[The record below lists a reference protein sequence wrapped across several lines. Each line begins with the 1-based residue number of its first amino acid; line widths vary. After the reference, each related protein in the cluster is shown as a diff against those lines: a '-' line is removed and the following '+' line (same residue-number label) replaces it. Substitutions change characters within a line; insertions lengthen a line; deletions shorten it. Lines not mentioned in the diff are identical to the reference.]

1 MATEIIVPSALPQ
14 EMNFSLP
21 ASLPSCKNFE
31 IRIQPVNAQSFTAG
45 NTLQFDIPCG
55 RRGQYLDP
63 TTTYIRFKSTFT
75 HAGAITT
82 DYSRL
87 IGSAYSYFSKQEVY
101 GNNSVQLETIG
112 ELGVLANMLLN
123 SQLNSSDKLGLTS
136 SLGFAYDITVNN
148 ASNATMGHRIFFSA
162 TLENLTFEY
171 AIPLIGILG
180 SGTDK
185 MLPVGAFYSLRLE
198 LLMDSFSNFV
208 VDSTANKTTLCT
220 ISEVEFVGNIIEL
233 SPESQ
238 SLIEMQN
245 PTKIHIRSQSFRTS
259 TNNLPGGSYIIK
271 LT

>member
-14 EMNFSLP
+14 EMNFQLP

-45 NTLQFDIPCG
+45 NTIQFDIPCG

-63 TTTYIRFKSTFT
+63 STTYIRFKVTYT

-123 SQLNSSDKLGLTS
+123 TQLNAADKLGLSS
-136 SLGFAYDITVNN
+136 SLGFA
-148 ASNATMGHRIFFSA
+148 F
-162 TLENLTFEY
+162 
-171 AIPLIGILG
+171 
-180 SGTDK
+180 
-185 MLPVGAFYSLRLE
+185 
-198 LLMDSFSNFV
+198 
-208 VDSTANKTTLCT
+208 DSTLQFFKCNCW
-220 ISEVEFVGNIIEL
+220 S
-233 SPESQ
+233 
-238 SLIEMQN
+238 
-245 PTKIHIRSQSFRTS
+245 
-259 TNNLPGGSYIIK
+259 
-271 LT
+271 